1 MALKY
6 ALSEVFCIQFYS
18 IFDGNFYFHWKKNF
32 FCSFLIVDIL
42 LKGELKY

>member
-18 IFDGNFYFHWKKNF
+18 IFDGNLFSLKKNF
-32 FCSFLIVDIL
+32 VCSFLIVDIL